1 MERREFLAGCG
12 MLLLGARTG
21 QAQAR
26 GAAALGGQDRSAKLA
41 RIGVLSWSLHT
52 MWEKDQPPGTPAPA
66 KPWDFLDYPDLIADT
81 FGVHNLEVQDENFAS
96 SEDSYI
102 NEFIA
107 RMKKARSRMT
117 NICLEVGS
125 YVSDPDPQKRASA
138 TDHTKKWVDHAVRL
152 GSPSVMIDQGS
163 ITRANMDDAVAALKP
178 AVEYGKTKGVFVTI
192 ENRSEKDP
200 TLLPD
205 VMRASGAGANP
216 DIGNFPDDDTRE
228 RGMKALL
235 PLTSNNVHVKMRPG
249 RYDVT
254 HYIQMVKDSG
264 FKGTFSIESDRSLN
278 PDPLKAVQVI
288 LDQLLIDL

>member
-1 MERREFLAGCG
+1 V
-12 MLLLGARTG
+12 AR
-21 QAQAR
+21 AQTP
-26 GAAALGGQDRSAKLA
+26 GAAAPGGQDRRAKLA

-52 MWEKDQPPGTPAPA
+52 MWEQPRGAAAPA
-66 KPWDFLDYPDLIADT
+66 KPWDFLDYPALIADT

-96 SEDSYI
+96 TDDSYI

-107 RMKKARSRMT
+107 RMKKTGSRMS

-138 TDHTKKWVDHAVRL
+138 TDHTKKWIDYAVRL
-152 GSPSVMIDQGS
+152 GSPSVMINQGAIS
-163 ITRANMDDAVAALKP
+163 RANMNDAAEALKP
-178 AVEYGKTKGVFVTI
+178 AVAYGKTKNVFVTI

-200 TLLPD
+200 ILLPD
-205 VMRASGAGANP
+205 VMRASGARANP
-216 DIGNFPDDDTRE
+216 DIGNFPDDETRE
-228 RGMKALL
+228 RGMKELL

-249 RYDVT
+249 RYDVS
-254 HYIQMVKDSG
+254 HYIQMVKASG